1 MPHHCRGIEKKKCY
15 QFQSQDLKHPVP
27 ELTMSPDKGL
37 SVFVEKANDDG
48 GRGKVGHRVGL
59 GQAGLELSLGH
70 FFDNFGTI
78 LGVNM

>member
-1 MPHHCRGIEKKKCY
+1 M
-15 QFQSQDLKHPVP
+15 KHPVP

-37 SVFVEKANDDG
+37 SVFVEKANDDR

>member
-1 MPHHCRGIEKKKCY
+1 
-15 QFQSQDLKHPVP
+15 
-27 ELTMSPDKGL
+27 MSPDKGL
-37 SVFVEKANDDG
+37 SVFVEKADDDG

>member
-1 MPHHCRGIEKKKCY
+1 M
-15 QFQSQDLKHPVP
+15 KHPVP

-59 GQAGLELSLGH
+59 GQASLELSLGH
-70 FFDNFGTI
+70 FLTC
-78 LGVNM
+78 